1 MLCVFQVDTQF
12 ILHDYFHIV
21 AIGIFDLC
29 KQFVFV
35 AVADR
40 SQVRNAGSNVE
51 YVHLFGG
58 IKIDVFAD
66 FRPGTHQAHIA
77 DEYVD
82 ELRQLVEFVF
92 TDVISRTSHAWIASS
107 DGDKSFL
114 VGTYAHRAEFE

>member
-1 MLCVFQVDTQF
+1 MMLCVFQVDTQF

-51 YVHLFGG
+51 SVWRNAALAYYSLTAAQWLSGYEGLQKPCV
-58 IKIDVFAD
+58 A
-66 FRPGTHQAHIA
+66 R
-77 DEYVD
+77 
-82 ELRQLVEFVF
+82 R
-92 TDVISRTSHAWIASS
+92 
-107 DGDKSFL
+107 
-114 VGTYAHRAEFE
+114 